1 MPIILQV
8 DDPFAAQIDTDRIEK
23 ALHAVLQ
30 RFPQTLLPT
39 TLTIVITD
47 DETVRQLNARYRGV
61 DSPTDVL
68 SFANTSDP
76 DFPDME
82 QGHLGDVIIAYPLA
96 QQQALA
102 RGHTPQEEI
111 ILLAVHGTLH
121 LLGFDHDTAR
131 NREEMWSTQRA
142 IMADLNLT
150 HIEPTES

>member
-8 DDPFAAQIDTDRIEK
+8 DDPFAAQIDTDRIEE
-23 ALHAVLQ
+23 ALYTVLQ
-30 RFPQTLLPT
+30 RFPQTLPA

-82 QGHLGDVIIAYPLA
+82 QGHLGDVIIAYPVA
-96 QQQALA
+96 QRQALA
-102 RGHTPQEEI
+102 RGHAPQEEV

-121 LLGFDHDTAR
+121 LLGFDHDTDR
-131 NREEMWSTQRA
+131 KREEMWSTQRA
-142 IMADLNLT
+142 ILADLNLA
-150 HIEPTES
+150 HVEPTES